1 MKRAWLAWL
10 VFGFCTAA
18 VLAIMAWGSRRLV
31 QAEENERT
39 AKQEASLEESV
50 RLSLWRMDTAL
61 AAIVIQENSRPYA
74 GYVDDAAAPGSP
86 YVKQHFELGPDGELT
101 PPGAIA
107 GLSQRAALHS
117 LSGSIPKDW
126 IRVEQSEKSTP
137 VTPAAT
143 TAQVAPLQQLAQL
156 QQSQTVQVTPTQSQ
170 GQRNMA
176 EFQARETLNPS
187 NAPPLPKAPRTSHT
201 AVEIRTGA
209 LAPIWLGD
217 ELILARHV
225 QVGSRDTLQACW
237 MDWPKVRS
245 ALLGSVED
253 LLPGSDLIPQHGA
266 FDPAEGRT
274 LTSLPLRLV
283 PARTGIAGGPGRSP
297 ILFSLRIAWV
307 CMMLAIVSSGL
318 LLMGAMSLSQRRAAF
333 VSSVT
338 HELRS
343 PLTTFRMYT
352 EMLVDGMATDPAK
365 QSQYLETLY
374 RESNRLVHL
383 VENVLSYA
391 RLEKGR
397 YGERETVS
405 VREVIDRTR
414 ERLTEHARF
423 AGMQLLVAVEP
434 SEGQRLV
441 RTDVSAIERILF
453 NLVDNSC
460 KYARSKDPR
469 IHLEVS
475 SDDRWAK
482 ITVRDHGPG
491 IDPRGSRR
499 LFQPFRK
506 TAAEAARSAPGV
518 GIGLSL
524 SRRLAK
530 AAGGR
535 LEIVECEDGA
545 CLRLAM
551 PLSPPGPAGPG

>member
-10 VFGFCTAA
+10 VFGLCTTG
-18 VLAIMAWGSRRLV
+18 VLAIMAWGSRRLI
-31 QAEENERT
+31 QAEENERK
-39 AKQEASLEESV
+39 AKQEAALEESV

-74 GYVDDAAAPGSP
+74 GYADHAGAPGSP
-86 YVKQHFELGPDGELT
+86 YVRQHFELGPDGELT

-107 GLSQRAALHS
+107 GVSTRAALTS
-117 LSGSIPKDW
+117 LSAAIPRTW

-137 VTPAAT
+137 VTPPAT

-156 QQSQTVQVTPTQSQ
+156 QQNQAVPFPPTQSQ
-170 GQRNMA
+170 GQRNLA

-187 NAPPLPKAPRTSHT
+187 NAAPLSKPPRTART

-209 LAPIWLGD
+209 LAPTWLGD

-225 QVGSRDTLQACW
+225 QVGARDTIQACW
-237 MDWPKVRS
+237 IDWPKVRS

-253 LLPGSDLIPQHGA
+253 LLPGSNLIPQQGP

-283 PARTGIAGGPGRSP
+283 PARTRIAGVSERSP
-297 ILFSLRIAWV
+297 ILFSLRISWV
-307 CMMLAIVSSGL
+307 CMMLVVVAVGL
-318 LLMGAMSLSQRRAAF
+318 LLMGAISLSQRRAAF

-352 EMLVDGMATDPAK
+352 EMLVEGMATDPAK

-374 RESNRLVHL
+374 RESNRLMHL

-405 VREVIDRTR
+405 VRDVIERTR
-414 ERLTEHARF
+414 DRLTEHARF
-423 AGMQLLVAVEP
+423 AGMQLLVNVDP

-441 RTDVSAIERILF
+441 RTDVAAIERILF

-460 KYARSKDPR
+460 KYARSNDPR

-475 SDDRWAK
+475 SDDRWAT

-491 IDPRGSRR
+491 IDSGRSRR

-506 TAAEAARSAPGV
+506 TVAEAARSAPGV

-535 LEIVECEDGA
+535 LEIVDCESGA

-551 PLSPPGPAGPG
+551 PLS